1 MRSPASHEILLG
13 REELVADILATVL
26 SDDGH
31 GSLLVGDVGLGKTS
45 VAAAVLELGGSKIR
59 PFHAFGSSALAS
71 EPFGVLAPFLTGLHD
86 GRAFSSSDVLRALS
100 SALRTGTDE
109 RAVLVIEDAQFLDDS
124 SAVLLAQLA
133 AANQARFILLC
144 APFPAVPAEL
154 WSMCSDGLL
163 KSFELAPLPPA
174 TMLELCRHLLGRQ
187 VSPSASTTLCRRA
200 FGNPMFLVELIKH
213 ARSTGALVEHNGVWL
228 LVHELKGSTKHVREV
243 LRYHLLQLGEV
254 QRQALDYVA
263 LAGSLDLDT
272 LRQVVSSSTV
282 DDLQESKLIVI
293 SNDSVRVV
301 GLAVPPMGEVMCEIL
316 PAAKTM
322 AMRRTLLLLL
332 DLSAARPETLLRCVR
347 WALEDGFDVPDIS
360 ILKAAQLANR
370 LELTDL
376 ADLAAAAVTSPGLE
390 ELARLEQ
397 ARTMAVRGEY
407 PALQELTGE
416 IMATSSDPEMVR
428 LVASLC
434 GHGGLRPGLDGA
446 LLTTIASDW
455 REAVDRLSGEGRLSD
470 EGSMKGPQLLT
481 EHRTSVRLLE
491 IQGMHRD
498 GNYHGSEDELA
509 QIFATSADCP
519 SNLLVSCT
527 LLSEVL
533 SATGRAV
540 QGRELSSRAADL
552 LDLDVEALAYYREF
566 VVRNHLLA
574 LWHAGEFSLLREV
587 VDHEADRNTASMQR
601 HGGSYQLAKGLCD
614 LAQGGMNDALATL
627 VQAVEALRYR
637 DPGND
642 LPQALAAAAYA
653 AAVLGRETIKES
665 YAKLYEA
672 TGPGRD
678 TASSLRSRA
687 FLLAAKGIFEG
698 NSRPQLRLVADEA
711 AAVGMVHVEMD
722 VLMLGIHAGDLG
734 LALRL
739 KAVASRCEGR
749 HAKNVADYAKALS
762 EKDPLALLAFS
773 DAAESD
779 GRELDAARSAGNAVA
794 ILSRRGD
801 RNRLHSAQR
810 VAKRR
815 LATLVHGH
823 DPLSERLSTGPQL
836 TRRERKVAAMVHDGA
851 SNRDI
856 AAEFGLSLRTVE
868 GHLYRIFAKLGISD
882 RSEIANTT
890 SESWNA

>member
-1 MRSPASHEILLG
+1 MRSLTTQEALFG

-45 VAAAVLELGGSKIR
+45 VAAAVLELGGSRIR

-71 EPFGVLAPFLTGLHD
+71 EPYGVLAPFLTGLHD

-144 APFPAVPAEL
+144 APFPSVPAEL

-163 KSFELAPLPPA
+163 KSFELAPLPQT
-174 TMLELCRHLLGRQ
+174 TMQELCRHILGHQ
-187 VSPSASTTLCRRA
+187 VFPSASVTLCRRA
-200 FGNPMFLVELIKH
+200 SGNPMFLVEQIKH
-213 ARSTGALVEHNGVWL
+213 ARRTGTLVEHNGVWQL
-228 LVHELKGSTKHVREV
+228 IGELTGSTKHVREV
-243 LRYHLLQLGEV
+243 VRYHLLQLSEA

-272 LRQVVSSSTV
+272 LRQVASSSTV
-282 DDLQESKLIVI
+282 DDLEESKLIVV
-293 SNDSVRVV
+293 SNDPVRVV
-301 GLAVPPMGEVMCEIL
+301 SLAVPPMGEVMCELL

-322 AMRRTLLLLL
+322 AMRRTLLPLL
-332 DLSAARPETLLRCVR
+332 DLSAARPETLIRCIG
-347 WALEDGFDVPDIS
+347 WALEDGFQVPDIN
-360 ILKAAQLANR
+360 ILRAAQLANR
-370 LELTDL
+370 LDLPDL
-376 ADLAAAAVTSPGLE
+376 AEQAAAAVTSSGLSE
-390 ELARLEQ
+390 FARLEQ
-397 ARTMAVRGEY
+397 ARTMTVRGEY
-407 PALQELTGE
+407 PELQELASE
-416 IMATSSDPEMVR
+416 MMATSSDPEMVR

-434 GHGGLRPGLDGA
+434 GHGGLRPGLDGTF
-446 LLTTIASDW
+446 LETIASDW
-455 REAVDRLSGEGRLSD
+455 REAVDRLAR
-470 EGSMKGPQLLT
+470 EGSLKGQQLVA
-481 EHRTSVRLLE
+481 EHATSMRLME
-491 IQGMHRD
+491 IQGMHGD
-498 GNYHGSEDELA
+498 GNYHGTEDELA
-509 QIFATSADCP
+509 RIFATSENCAP
-519 SNLLVSCT
+519 NLLVSCT
-527 LLSEVL
+527 LLSEVF

-540 QGRELSSRAADL
+540 KARELSSRAADL
-552 LDLDVEALAYYREF
+552 LESDLEEMAYYREF
-566 VVRNHLLA
+566 VLRRHLLA

-587 VDHEADRNTASMQR
+587 VDHDAEHNVASLPR
-601 HGGSYQLAKGLCD
+601 YGGSYQLAKGLCD
-614 LAQGGMNDALATL
+614 LAQGGMNVALQTL
-627 VQAVEALRYR
+627 VQAVEALQYR

-642 LPQALAAAAYA
+642 LPQSLAAAAYA
-653 AAVLGRETIKES
+653 AAVLGRESVKEY

-678 TASSLRSRA
+678 AASSLRSQA
-687 FLLAAKGIFEG
+687 FLLAANGMFEG
-698 NSRPQLRLVADEA
+698 NPRPKLRLVADEA
-711 AAVGMVHVEMD
+711 AALGMVHVEMD

-749 HAKNVADYAKALS
+749 HAQITAEYAKALS
-762 EKDPLALLAFS
+762 EKDPMALLAFS
-773 DAAESD
+773 DAAESE

-823 DPLSERLSTGPQL
+823 DPLSARLSTAPQL
-836 TRRERKVAAMVHDGA
+836 TRRERKVAALVHGGA

-890 SESWNA
+890 SDSWNV